1 MGILSVPPDS
11 FSDGGQFEA
20 LEVAVSHARCLQDE
34 GADII
39 DVGGEST
46 RPGYVPVSA
55 EEEQRRVIPVVESL
69 ARSVTVPISI
79 DTYKAPTARLALQ
92 AGASIVNDIWGLQRD
107 PDIASVAAEFGAPVI
122 IMHNREEID
131 PTIDIISD
139 IKSFFDRSIE
149 HARRAGIPD
158 RHIILDPGI
167 GFGKS
172 WEQHLEALRRLPEI
186 RALGFPILVGV
197 SRKSVLGRIHNTT
210 TAPKDR
216 LYGSIASHVMAVAYG
231 ADIVRVHDV
240 QPHVEA
246 CQVAD
251 AIRGRNT

>member
-1 MGILSVPPDS
+1 MQAGRFFASLRMTWIVRIACPPHRLSSCQLARAASHPNSARFRTSPPLPHEMALAWSRRWKEASAGPGGVTEAFDPEADAV
-11 FSDGGQFEA
+11 FWATMRDWTLGLVDGQRPDVDPHR
-20 LEVAVSHARCLQDE
+20 LDV
-34 GADII
+34 I
-39 DVGGEST
+39 DV
-46 RPGYVPVSA
+46 VSD
-55 EEEQRRVIPVVESL
+55 RRLIV
-69 ARSVTVPISI
+69 
-79 DTYKAPTARLALQ
+79 
-92 AGASIVNDIWGLQRD
+92 AG
-107 PDIASVAAEFGAPVI
+107 
-122 IMHNREEID
+122 
-131 PTIDIISD
+131 PTIDIVSD
-139 IKSFFDRSIE
+139 MKSFFDRSIE

-216 LYGSIASHVMAVAYG
+216 LYGSIASHVMAIAYG

-240 QPHVEA
+240 RPHVEA

-251 AIRGRNT
+251 AIRGRNI